1 MPKHTQKLK
10 KIITELLIKSQ
21 WNRNSDYALY
31 ADYIK
36 EMLPEVHCTQYYTV
50 MKNYKEYGIFSFKAV
65 ERTRRA
71 IQREAKL
78 NGDMSLLSDAQVE
91 KWRKENEQK
100 YREEFTKG
108 SE

>member
-1 MPKHTQKLK
+1 MKHTKKLK
-10 KIITELLIKSQ
+10 EIIKNLMYKSE

-36 EMLPEVHCTQYYTV
+36 EMLPEAHPTNYYHI
-50 MKNYKEYGIFSFKAV
+50 MENYKKFEIFSFKAV
-65 ERTRRA
+65 ERCRRK
-71 IQREAKL
+71 IQHQAKIE
-78 NGDMSLLSDAQVE
+78 GEIELLSNKQVE

-100 YREEFTKG
+100 YIKEFSKG

>member
-1 MPKHTQKLK
+1 MPKHTQKLREVIK
-10 KIITELLIKSQ
+10 ELLQKSH

-36 EMLPEVHCTQYYTV
+36 EMLPDVHCTEYYTV
-50 MKNYKEYGIFSFKAV
+50 MKNHKEYGIFSFKAV

-71 IQREAKL
+71 IQGEAKL
-78 NGDMSLLSDAQVE
+78 NGDISLLSDAQVE
-91 KWRKENEQK
+91 KWRKENEIR